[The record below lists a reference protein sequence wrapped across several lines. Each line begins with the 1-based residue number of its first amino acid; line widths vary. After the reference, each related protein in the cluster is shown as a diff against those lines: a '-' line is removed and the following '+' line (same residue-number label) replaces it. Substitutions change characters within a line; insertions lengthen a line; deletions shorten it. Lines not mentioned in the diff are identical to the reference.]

1 MRILAG
7 GRGVHR
13 TAPKPRIRLCPRLCQ
28 SPSRFCFACLMEL
41 SGAGKF
47 KPN

>member
-7 GRGVHR
+7 GRVFLGQR
-13 TAPKPRIRLCPRLCQ
+13 Q
-28 SPSRFCFACLMEL
+28 SPELDCSQELYPSTSRFCFACLMEL
-41 SGAGKF
+41 SGADRF